1 MLKMEKEYLKEYG
14 DIPKGFTSRIDELLK
29 EANLSRYK
37 IHVYEE
43 VHRIF
48 RIEWKTFKY
57 TIYLLPKATPRP
69 RSGKNG
75 IFYVKGASD
84 NKKFFEKN
92 FIKQEDIPLITT
104 PTKFAC
110 RSYLPIPKSMHP
122 VEKILAEMGFIYPVS
137 KPDWDNLAKAYCDMI
152 QGIILYDDSLVVDG
166 LSQKRYSTKPRIEI
180 EISYMTDYDS
190 QFNKNKILKKGGKD

>member
-14 DIPKGFTSRIDELLK
+14 NIPKEFTYRIDELLK

-48 RIEWKTFKY
+48 HIEWKTFKY

-75 IFYVKGASD
+75 IFYVKGSSD

-180 EISYMTDYDS
+180 EISDMTDYDS

>member
-1 MLKMEKEYLKEYG
+1 MEKEYLKEYG
-14 DIPKGFTSRIDELLK
+14 NVPKEFTSRIDELLK

-92 FIKQEDIPLITT
+92 FVNREDIPLITT

-137 KPDWDNLAKAYCDMI
+137 KPDWDNLPKAYCDMI

-190 QFNKNKILKKGGKD
+190 QFNTNKILKKGGKD

>member
-1 MLKMEKEYLKEYG
+1 MEKEYIQEFG
-14 DIPKGFTSRIDELLK
+14 DIPKEYCERIDLLLK
-29 EANLSRYK
+29 ESNLSRYQLSVYTEMKRIHK
-37 IHVYEE
+37 IN
-43 VHRIF
+43 
-48 RIEWKTFKY
+48 WKSFKY

-92 FIKQEDIPLITT
+92 FVNREDIPLITT

>member
-1 MLKMEKEYLKEYG
+1 MLKMEKEYIQEFG
-14 DIPKGFTSRIDELLK
+14 DIPKEYCERIDLLLK
-29 EANLSRYK
+29 ESNLSRYQLSVYTEMKRIHK
-37 IHVYEE
+37 IN
-43 VHRIF
+43 
-48 RIEWKTFKY
+48 WKSFKY

-92 FIKQEDIPLITT
+92 FVNREDIPLITT